1 MREIFIDTWAW
12 CALVNKRDSGHK
24 AAQRTNID
32 LVNQGYLYITS
43 NFILDESYT
52 LIRSRIGYRAAVE
65 FGKKIKKSVELEA
78 VKIIRITKEVE
89 DLAWDLFVKYDDM
102 EDLSFTDCT
111 SFAIMKELNL
121 REVFTDD
128 DHFEHVRFIKKP

>member
-12 CALVNKRDSGHK
+12 CALTNKRDSGHK
-24 AAQRTNID
+24 AAQRANKD
-32 LVNQGYLYITS
+32 LINQGYLYITS

-52 LIRSRIGYRAAVE
+52 LIRSRIGYKPAVE
-65 FGKKIKKSVELEA
+65 FGKKIKELVELGA
-78 VKIIRITKEVE
+78 VKIMRITKEVE

-111 SFAIMKELNL
+111 SFAVMKELNL
-121 REVFTDD
+121 KEVFTDD
-128 DHFEHVRFIKKP
+128 DHFEHVRFVKKP

>member
-1 MREIFIDTWAW
+1 MDTWAW

-24 AAQRTNID
+24 AAQRTNKD

-43 NFILDESYT
+43 NFVLDESYT
-52 LIRSRIGYRAAVE
+52 LIRSRIGYKAAVE

-78 VKIIRITKEVE
+78 LKIVRITKEVE

-111 SFAIMKELNL
+111 SFATMKELNL
-121 REVFTDD
+121 KEVFTDD

>member
-12 CALVNKRDSGHK
+12 CALINKMDSGHK
-24 AAQRTNID
+24 AAQKANKD
-32 LVNQGYLYITS
+32 LVDQGYLYITS

-52 LIRSRIGYRAAVE
+52 LIRSRIGYKVAVE
-65 FGKKIKKSVELEA
+65 FGKKIKKLVELGA

-102 EDLSFTDCT
+102 EVLSFTDRT
-111 SFAIMKELNL
+111 SFAVMREVNL
-121 REVFTDD
+121 KEVFTADG
-128 DHFEHVRFIKKP
+128 HFEHVKLIKKP

>member
-1 MREIFIDTWAW
+1 MPEIFIDTWAW
-12 CALVNKRDSGHK
+12 CALINKRDSGHK
-24 AAQRTNID
+24 AAQRANKD

-52 LIRSRIGYRAAVE
+52 LIRSRVGYKAAVE
-65 FGKKIKKSVELEA
+65 FGEKIKKLVELGM

-89 DLAWDLFVKYDDM
+89 DLAWDLFIKYPDM

-111 SFAIMKELNL
+111 SFAVMNQLNIK
-121 REVFTDD
+121 EVFTND
-128 DHFEHVRFIKKP
+128 DHFEHLKFIKKP